1 MLDHCYPVTLTRL
14 KFICNAF
21 QCGEDTYIKSE
32 ASESR
37 SKYSLLVTALIVLT
51 TSFSLLLI
59 GSVISTMIPNPITN
73 PAYAVEEFDI
83 NIDVEDNDVERGDT
97 QHMTVTVRNVDT
109 NDRVS
114 DAEVRLAVDLPDSD
128 SSSATDETDNDGE
141 ARFDVKVDDDAETGD
156 YDIDIRVSK
165 NGYDTKTVSTS
176 FDVIKGDD
184 DDRDSDRNG
193 DGSSVTVSAAAAA
206 AAATSSGSSASGT
219 AVGTGSGGARGTS
232 NRGPSGPAGASVSS
246 P

>member
-1 MLDHCYPVTLTRL
+1 M
-14 KFICNAF
+14 
-21 QCGEDTYIKSE
+21 KSE
-32 ASESR
+32 ACESR
-37 SKYSLLVTALIVLT
+37 SKYSLLVVALIVLT
-51 TSFSLLLI
+51 TSLSLLLA
-59 GSVISTMIPNPITN
+59 GSAISTMIPNPITN

-114 DAEVRLAVDLPDSD
+114 DAEVRLAVDPPDSD

-176 FDVIKGDD
+176 FDVIRGDD

-219 AVGTGSGGARGTS
+219 AVGTGSGGAGGTS

>member
-1 MLDHCYPVTLTRL
+1 M
-14 KFICNAF
+14 
-21 QCGEDTYIKSE
+21 KSE
-32 ASESR
+32 ACESR

-83 NIDVEDNDVERGDT
+83 NIDVEDNDVEWGDT

-114 DAEVRLAVDLPDSD
+114 DAEVRLTVDPPDSD

-141 ARFDVKVDDDAETGD
+141 ARFYVKVDDDAETGD

-176 FDVIKGDD
+176 FDVIRGDD
-184 DDRDSDRNG
+184 EDRNSDIVVLLVLQWELVPVVRLIEG
-193 DGSSVTVSAAAAA
+193 HRVPLERQCLHHRCA
-206 AAATSSGSSASGT
+206 
-219 AVGTGSGGARGTS
+219 
-232 NRGPSGPAGASVSS
+232 
-246 P
+246 

>member
-1 MLDHCYPVTLTRL
+1 M
-14 KFICNAF
+14 
-21 QCGEDTYIKSE
+21 KSE
-32 ASESR
+32 ACESR

-114 DAEVRLAVDLPDSD
+114 DAEVRLTVDPPDSD
-128 SSSATDETDNDGE
+128 SSSTTDETDNDGE

-176 FDVIKGDD
+176 FDVIRGDD

-193 DGSSVTVSAAAAA
+193 DGSSVIVSAAA

-219 AVGTGSGGARGTS
+219 AVGTGSGGAGGTS
-232 NRGPSGPAGASVSS
+232 NRGLSGPAGASVSS

>member
-1 MLDHCYPVTLTRL
+1 MKC
-14 KFICNAF
+14 
-21 QCGEDTYIKSE
+21 E
-32 ASESR
+32 ACESR
-37 SKYSLLVTALIVLT
+37 SKHSLLVTALIVLT
-51 TSFSLLLI
+51 TSLSLLLI

-114 DAEVRLAVDLPDSD
+114 DAEVRLTVDPPDSHY
-128 SSSATDETDNDGE
+128 SSSATDETDSDGE
-141 ARFDVKVDDDAETGD
+141 ARFNVKVDDDAETGD

-165 NGYDTKTVSTS
+165 NGYDTKIVSTS
-176 FDVIKGDD
+176 FDVIRGDD

-193 DGSSVTVSAAAAA
+193 DGSSVTVSAAPEQEHLPVVVLLVLQWEL
-206 AAATSSGSSASGT
+206 GL
-219 AVGTGSGGARGTS
+219 VVPVVQS
-232 NRGPSGPAGASVSS
+232 NRGPSGAAGASVSS